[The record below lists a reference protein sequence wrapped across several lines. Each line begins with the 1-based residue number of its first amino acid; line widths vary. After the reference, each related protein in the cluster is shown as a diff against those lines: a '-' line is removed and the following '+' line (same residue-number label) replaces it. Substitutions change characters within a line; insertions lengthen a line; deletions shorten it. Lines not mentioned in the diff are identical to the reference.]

1 MAGESLYYS
10 NSSFAFRID
19 EEGRIIDNMTNQSI
33 GICNQKK
40 KEILRDYDFL
50 SEENI
55 ALKAKL
61 DEIEKLLEANK
72 NSLPDALKKL
82 IEKPPSVESLQS
94 EVADLKNMLA
104 AFLTNQGGN
113 RNVTVDGNLPKS
125 ETKPGGNKGSGK
137 NLPTVGDKSE
147 QSE

>member
-10 NSSFAFRID
+10 NSSFAFRVD
-19 EEGRIIDNMTNQSI
+19 EDGRIIDNVTNQSI

-55 ALKAKL
+55 SLKAKL
-61 DEIEKLLEANK
+61 DEIEKLLEDNK
-72 NSLPDALKKL
+72 DYLPEALKKL

-94 EVADLKNMLA
+94 EVADLKNMLS
-104 AFLTNQGGN
+104 AFLAAQGGN
-113 RNVTVDGNLPKS
+113 VNVANNSNMPKGGS
-125 ETKPGGNKGSGK
+125 KPADDKGSGK
-137 NLPTVGDKSE
+137 NTATVGDKPKQPE
-147 QSE
+147 